1 LAVWFAVEQA
11 LREADGVE
19 RLLPQLE
26 TVLGFA
32 AELHDRLSTD
42 GLDGVAGVLGVH
54 RQLLA
59 VFGGITA
66 ADLERMRAQA
76 ETLQRAFGQLATAL
90 EQLKRLK
97 DALRT

>member
-1 LAVWFAVEQA
+1 MWLAIEQA

-19 RLLPQLE
+19 GLLPQLE

-32 AELHDRLSTD
+32 AELHDRLASA

-66 ADLERMRAQA
+66 ADLERMRGQA
-76 ETLQRAFGQLATAL
+76 EVLQRTFGQLATTL